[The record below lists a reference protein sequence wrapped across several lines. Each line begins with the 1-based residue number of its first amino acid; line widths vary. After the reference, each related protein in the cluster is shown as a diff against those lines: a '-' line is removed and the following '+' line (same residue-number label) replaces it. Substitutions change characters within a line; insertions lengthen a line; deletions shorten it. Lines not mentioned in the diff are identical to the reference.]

1 MLLNKETK
9 MPNSIQKRF
18 QNAWNAFMGRDPT
31 KDFTYEYGYGTGIRP
46 DRPKFSISN
55 EKSIVNNIYNRIA
68 LDCASVNMEHVR
80 LNENGRYE
88 ETIDSFLN
96 DCLRVEAN
104 MDQTGRAF
112 IQDVVISMFDEGC
125 VAIVPTDI
133 YNDGTPERVSPNKIM
148 ALRTGKITEWFPDRV
163 RISVY
168 NENTGRRDQIIL
180 PKSMVAI
187 VENPFYTVMNEPNST
202 LQRLIRTLNRID
214 RLDEQNSSGKM
225 DLIIQLPYT
234 LKTDL
239 RKQQA
244 NERRQQIVDQ
254 LTGSQYG
261 IAYIDGTEKVIQLNR
276 SIENNLWTQAT
287 DLTAMLYQQIGISD
301 TILNGTADEQTMKNY
316 YNNTIDP
323 VLTAIA
329 EEMIRKFIT
338 KTGRTQGQS
347 IKYFRDPFKLVPVS
361 QLADIADKFTR
372 NEIASSNE
380 LRAEIGWK
388 PSKDPK
394 ADELRNKNL
403 NEANEAPN
411 PAMTPGNEGEEREEP
426 SGNAIS
432 TGKSVVQKLI
442 GG

>member
-1 MLLNKETK
+1 MAET
-9 MPNSIQKRF
+9 IQKRF
-18 QNAWNAFMGRDPT
+18 QNAWNAFLGRDPT
-31 KDFTYEYGYGTGIRP
+31 KNYAFEAGYGVGFRP
-46 DRPKFSISN
+46 DRPKFSITN

-68 LDCASVNMEHVR
+68 LDAASVNIEHVR

-88 ETIDSFLN
+88 ETIDSLLN
-96 DCLRVEAN
+96 NCLRVEAN
-104 MDQTGRAF
+104 IDQTGRAF

-125 VAIVPTDI
+125 VAIVPTDVV
-133 YNDGTPERVSPNKIM
+133 DTDEPEYVTPNKI
-148 ALRTGKITEWFPDRV
+148 LTVRTGKITEWFPQKVRV
-163 RISVY
+163 SVY
-168 NENTGRRDQIIL
+168 NENTGRREQIIL

-187 VENPFYTVMNEPNST
+187 VENPFYSVMNEPNST

-225 DLIIQLPYT
+225 DLIVQLPYVI
-234 LKTDL
+234 KGEA
-239 RKQQA
+239 RKKQA
-244 NERRQQIVDQ
+244 EERRNSIVQQ

-276 SIENNLWTQAT
+276 SIENNMWTQAQ
-287 DLTAMLYQQIGISD
+287 DLTAMLYQQIGISQ
-301 TILNGTADEQTMKNY
+301 TILDGTADEQTMTNY

-323 VLTAIA
+323 ILTAIS

-403 NEANEAPN
+403 NESKEGSE
-411 PAMTPGNEGEEREEP
+411 PAKVPDSEGEDV
-426 SGNAIS
+426 IS
-432 TGKSVVQKLI
+432 RGKKAVENLARR
-442 GG
+442 

>member
-1 MLLNKETK
+1 
-9 MPNSIQKRF
+9 MPNIQTRF
-18 QNAWNAFMGRDPT
+18 QNAWNAFLGRDPT
-31 KDFTYEYGYGTGIRP
+31 KNYAYEYGYGTGTRP
-46 DRPKFSISN
+46 DRARFSMTN

-68 LDCASVNMEHVR
+68 LDVAAVNIEHVL

-88 ETIDSFLN
+88 ETIDSTLN
-96 DCLRVEAN
+96 NCLRVEAN
-104 MDQTGRAF
+104 IDQTGRAF
-112 IQDVVISMFDEGC
+112 IQDAVISMFDEGV
-125 VAIVPTDI
+125 VALVPTVTNVDPTDTSSYDI
-133 YNDGTPERVSPNKIM
+133 LE
-148 ALRTGKITEWFPDRV
+148 LRTGKVTEWFPDRV
-163 RISVY
+163 KVSVY
-168 NENTGRRDQIIL
+168 NEITGKREQIIL

-187 VENPFYTVMNEPNST
+187 VENPFYSVMNEPNST

-214 RLDEQNSSGKM
+214 RLDEQNCSGKM
-225 DLIIQLPYT
+225 DLIIQLPYV
-234 LKTDL
+234 LKGEA
-239 RKQQA
+239 KQKQA
-244 NERRQQIVDQ
+244 ETRRQQIVDQ

-323 VLTAIA
+323 ILTALS
-329 EEMIRKFIT
+329 EEMIRKFIS
-338 KTGRTQGQS
+338 KNARTRGQS

-403 NEANEAPN
+403 NESKQEQDA
-411 PAMTPGNEGEEREEP
+411 AMTPGAEGEGDVVSR
-426 SGNAIS
+426 
-432 TGKSVVQKLI
+432 GKQVTQNLI
-442 GG
+442 RRKNQNGT